1 MAQSIRNTPAH
12 LTDQMVQRRIRS
24 ETRGLGYWA
33 AVDFQK
39 KIARQEREREVEAR
53 AEYHRQQAEKARQQ
67 LIDAGVI
74 KPVLAS

>member
-1 MAQSIRNTPAH
+1 MAQSIRSTPAH
-12 LTDQMVQRRIRS
+12 LMDHMVQRRIRS

-39 KIARQEREREVEAR
+39 RVAQKERTKETEAR

-67 LIDAGVI
+67 LIDSGVI
-74 KPVLAS
+74 KPVTS